1 MEASVLLTPDV
12 TVLFVPELL
21 SFPVE
26 LGKFP
31 LKSKHLGVFQGLLQW
46 DHGNLEVNEAN
57 M

>member
-31 LKSKHLGVFQGLLQW
+31 LKSKHLGVFQGLLQ
-46 DHGNLEVNEAN
+46 
-57 M
+57 